1 MSVLG
6 CAVDVVG
13 LRAAVDSED
22 IPCRL
27 FGVGDSN
34 VNLEIGAANA
44 AIRTISALSELL
56 REDGGRLSVGL
67 EEDWEDIADQVG
79 LDCDATRGVVSCLA
93 HYGALVVEDGTLFS
107 PLVSSGIAAREDISE
122 KRRAAAQAR
131 WERMNAARKEKKEG

>member
-1 MSVLG
+1 MATRGGGVYFP
-6 CAVDVVG
+6 VDAG
-13 LRAAVDSED
+13 FCDTQAARQVTRRYGAEGFLAYV
-22 IPCRL
+22 RL
-27 FGVGDSN
+27 
-34 VNLEIGAANA
+34 LCM
-44 AIRTISALSELL
+44 LL